1 MVPQVSILRPGIAR
15 TSTHEMTRSETWRP
29 PGTRRPS
36 PLSKPSDTREP
47 ERKIQM
53 AFSTAGG
60 GPFSTGPKMN
70 VTPLIDVLLVLIIV
84 FMLVVVNQRPTGLEA
99 QIPQPPNPNDRT
111 IPPPIRTIVI
121 QIHRAKP
128 GVGRS
133 QAEHPQVMVNEEA
146 VEWDQL
152 RERLRD
158 IFAIRV
164 ERIAYVE
171 ADDDIDF
178 QDVADVIAIARIAG
192 VDRVGLLTEDG
203 KHVPMKG

>member
-1 MVPQVSILRPGIAR
+1 MIQTRACRFSIQ
-15 TSTHEMTRSETWRP
+15 
-29 PGTRRPS
+29 
-36 PLSKPSDTREP
+36 RE
-47 ERKIQM
+47 EDAM

-60 GPFSTGPKMN
+60 GSSSTGPKMN

-84 FMLVVVNQRPTGLEA
+84 FMVVVIEQRSTGLQAEIPQQPNPTG
-99 QIPQPPNPNDRT
+99 NP
-111 IPPPIRTIVI
+111 IPPPQRTIVI
-121 QIHRAKP
+121 QIHHAKP
-128 GVGRS
+128 GM
-133 QAEHPQVMVNEEA
+133 EHPQVMVNEES
-146 VEWDQL
+146 VEWDHL

-171 ADDDIDF
+171 ADYDIDF

-203 KHVPMKG
+203 KHVPMVG

>member
-1 MVPQVSILRPGIAR
+1 
-15 TSTHEMTRSETWRP
+15 
-29 PGTRRPS
+29 
-36 PLSKPSDTREP
+36 
-47 ERKIQM
+47 M

-60 GPFSTGPKMN
+60 GSSSTGPKMN

-84 FMLVVVNQRPTGLEA
+84 FMVVVIEQRSTGLQAEIPQQPNPTG
-99 QIPQPPNPNDRT
+99 NP
-111 IPPPIRTIVI
+111 IPPPQRTIVI
-121 QIHRAKP
+121 QIRHAKP
-128 GVGRS
+128 GT
-133 QAEHPQVMVNEEA
+133 EHPQVLVNEES
-146 VEWDQL
+146 VDWDHL

-171 ADDDIDF
+171 ADNDIEF

-203 KHVPMKG
+203 KHVPVAG

>member
-1 MVPQVSILRPGIAR
+1 MS
-15 TSTHEMTRSETWRP
+15 
-29 PGTRRPS
+29 
-36 PLSKPSDTREP
+36 
-47 ERKIQM
+47 
-53 AFSTAGG
+53 FSTAGS
-60 GPFSTGPKMN
+60 GPSSTGPKMN

-84 FMLVVVNQRPTGLEA
+84 FMLVVVNQQPTGLQA
-99 QIPQPPNPNDRT
+99 QIPQPPNPTDRT
-111 IPPPIRTIVI
+111 IPPPNRTIVI
-121 QIHRAKP
+121 QIHPAKP
-128 GVGRS
+128 GS
-133 QAEHPQVMVNEEA
+133 EHPQVTVNEEA
-146 VEWDQL
+146 VEWDHL

-203 KHVPMKG
+203 KHVPMAG

>member
-1 MVPQVSILRPGIAR
+1 
-15 TSTHEMTRSETWRP
+15 
-29 PGTRRPS
+29 
-36 PLSKPSDTREP
+36 
-47 ERKIQM
+47 M

-60 GPFSTGPKMN
+60 GPSSTGPKMN

-84 FMLVVVNQRPTGLEA
+84 FMLVVVNERPTGLEA
-99 QIPQPPNPNDRT
+99 QIPQPPNPNDHL
-111 IPPPIRTIVI
+111 IPPPQATIVI
-121 QIHRAKP
+121 QIHRAKA
-128 GVGRS
+128 GAERS
-133 QAEHPQVMVNEEA
+133 QAQSEHPQVTVNKEV
-146 VEWDQL
+146 VEWDRL

-178 QDVADVIAIARIAG
+178 QDVADVIAMARIAG

-203 KHVPMKG
+203 KHVPVKG

>member
-1 MVPQVSILRPGIAR
+1 
-15 TSTHEMTRSETWRP
+15 
-29 PGTRRPS
+29 
-36 PLSKPSDTREP
+36 
-47 ERKIQM
+47 M

-84 FMLVVVNQRPTGLEA
+84 FMLVVIEQKPVGLQTE
-99 QIPQPPNPNDRT
+99 IPQQPKSTGPS
-111 IPPPIRTIVI
+111 IPPPLTTIVI
-121 QIHRAKP
+121 QIHHAKP
-128 GVGRS
+128 GV
-133 QAEHPQVMVNEEA
+133 EHPRVMVNEET
-146 VEWDQL
+146 VDWDHL

-164 ERIAYVE
+164 ERIAYLE

-178 QDVADVIAIARIAG
+178 QDVADVIAVARIAG

-203 KHVPMKG
+203 KHLPMAG

>member
-1 MVPQVSILRPGIAR
+1 
-15 TSTHEMTRSETWRP
+15 
-29 PGTRRPS
+29 
-36 PLSKPSDTREP
+36 
-47 ERKIQM
+47 M

-70 VTPLIDVLLVLIIV
+70 VTPLIDVLLVLLIV
-84 FMLVVVNQRPTGLEA
+84 FMLVVIEQKPVGLQAE
-99 QIPQPPNPNDRT
+99 IPQQPKSTDPT
-111 IPPPIRTIVI
+111 IPRPQATIVI
-121 QIHRAKP
+121 QIRHAKL
-128 GVGRS
+128 G
-133 QAEHPQVMVNEEA
+133 AEHPQVMVNEET
-146 VEWDQL
+146 VEWNHL

-192 VDRVGLLTEDG
+192 VDRVGLLTGDG
-203 KHVPMKG
+203 KHVPITG

>member
-1 MVPQVSILRPGIAR
+1 
-15 TSTHEMTRSETWRP
+15 
-29 PGTRRPS
+29 
-36 PLSKPSDTREP
+36 
-47 ERKIQM
+47 M

-84 FMLVVVNQRPTGLEA
+84 FIVVVVEEQPVGLRTEL
-99 QIPQPPNPNDRT
+99 PQQPNPKDHS
-111 IPPPIRTIVI
+111 IPPPNRTIVI

-128 GVGRS
+128 G
-133 QAEHPQVMVNEEA
+133 AEHSQVMVNEEP
-146 VEWDQL
+146 VEWDRL

-164 ERIAYVE
+164 ERVAYVE

-192 VDRVGLLTEDG
+192 VDRVGLLTQDG
-203 KHVPMKG
+203 KHVPMSG

>member
-1 MVPQVSILRPGIAR
+1 
-15 TSTHEMTRSETWRP
+15 
-29 PGTRRPS
+29 
-36 PLSKPSDTREP
+36 
-47 ERKIQM
+47 M

-84 FMLVVVNQRPTGLEA
+84 FMVVVIEQRPTGLQTEL
-99 QIPQPPNPNDRT
+99 PQQPKSTDNT
-111 IPPPIRTIVI
+111 IPPPHATIVI
-121 QIHRAKP
+121 QIHHPKP
-128 GVGRS
+128 G
-133 QAEHPQVMVNEEA
+133 AEHVLVMVNEEA
-146 VEWDQL
+146 VDWDHL

-178 QDVADVIAIARIAG
+178 QDVADVIADPKSVR
-192 VDRVGLLTEDG
+192 R
-203 KHVPMKG
+203 

>member
-1 MVPQVSILRPGIAR
+1 
-15 TSTHEMTRSETWRP
+15 
-29 PGTRRPS
+29 
-36 PLSKPSDTREP
+36 
-47 ERKIQM
+47 
-53 AFSTAGG
+53 
-60 GPFSTGPKMN
+60 MN

-99 QIPQPPNPNDRT
+99 QIPQPPNPNDHS
-111 IPPPIRTIVI
+111 IPPPQATIVI
-121 QIHRAKP
+121 QIHCAKA
-128 GVGRS
+128 GAERS
-133 QAEHPQVMVNEEA
+133 QAEQAQAEHPQVMVNKEV
-146 VEWDQL
+146 VEWDGL

-203 KHVPMKG
+203 KHVPMAG

>member
-1 MVPQVSILRPGIAR
+1 MFQ
-15 TSTHEMTRSETWRP
+15 
-29 PGTRRPS
+29 
-36 PLSKPSDTREP
+36 DTRVPFRLQRE
-47 ERKIQM
+47 EMQM

-84 FMLVVVNQRPTGLEA
+84 FMLVVIEQKPVGLQTE
-99 QIPQPPNPNDRT
+99 IPQQPDPSNHT
-111 IPPPIRTIVI
+111 IPPPQTTIVV
-121 QIHRAKP
+121 QIHHAKP
-128 GVGRS
+128 GTD
-133 QAEHPQVMVNEEA
+133 HPQVMVNEET
-146 VEWDQL
+146 VDWDHL

-164 ERIAYVE
+164 ERIAYLE
-171 ADDDIDF
+171 ADGDIDF

-203 KHVPMKG
+203 KHVPMAG